1 MLEAHASRI
10 PMPTERSIDEGPY
23 GNRPATGAGTTTFGA
38 VDSHAY
44 RQPPTDT
51 SDDDAAERAGGDEH
65 AVSDE
70 GASGSPG
77 REASA
82 STSGL
87 RDGESSDF
95 DATAGGT
102 MSARA
107 VSGTDASGDDAAG
120 TDSDDDVAG
129 TPNADRADEQRL
141 RDPSGAS
148 TPESPGF

>member
-51 SDDDAAERAGGDEH
+51 SADDAAERAGGDEH

-107 VSGTDASGDDAAG
+107 VSGTDAPGTEGDDA
-120 TDSDDDVAG
+120 VAG